1 MLRSKRA
8 LGAGLLAAALAV
20 GTGWAVQANADDL
33 TTDNSP
39 ARDSASAVQAVDGYQ
54 LVTLPNANVP
64 NFQRRTVYCPTG
76 KKALGGG
83 AEAQGNDA
91 ILVGSFPTSDGR
103 GWVALGRQ
111 NAYSTVGISVYVICA
126 NA

>member
-20 GTGWAVQANADDL
+20 GTGWVVRADANDV
-33 TTDNSP
+33 TTDNPP
-39 ARDSASAVQAVDGYQ
+39 ARDSAAAVQAVDGYQ
-54 LVTLPNANVP
+54 LVTLPNADVP
-64 NFQRRTVYCPTG
+64 NFRRRTVHCPTG

-83 AEAQGNDA
+83 AEVQGNEA
-91 ILVGSFPTSDGR
+91 VLTGSFPTPDGR
-103 GWVALGRQ
+103 GWVGVGRQ
-111 NAYSTVGISVYVICA
+111 NAYGTVGISVYVICA